1 MVYRFSD
8 HSVIEFVISGLRSGI
23 RGRSVH
29 GAFVL
34 GLALIA
40 VAYLAAGFSPRQPRT
55 VALDV
60 GFSGIRFTL
69 VLLTLFWVQD
79 LVTREIDRKIILHSL
94 SLPVSRGQFLFG
106 RYVAVLGLSALAT
119 GILALSLL
127 LAVLLASPNYDQEF
141 SVNMGW
147 PFWLTILGI
156 LVDVAV
162 VSAVALALATVST
175 VAMLPLFVGAAFA
188 IGGKALGAAVDYI
201 SGGAGGDQELKDSIG
216 PWLDI
221 VRWVIPDLSRL
232 DWRDGALYGA
242 VPGAD
247 SVAWAVVMA
256 VAYIALVLGLGW
268 RALDRREF
276 G

>member
-1 MVYRFSD
+1 L
-8 HSVIEFVISGLRSGI
+8 IEFILSGLRSGI
-23 RGRSVH
+23 RGRSVQ
-29 GAFVL
+29 GVFVL

-60 GFSGIRFTL
+60 GFSGVRFTL
-69 VLLTLFWVQD
+69 ILLSLFWVQD

-94 SLPVSRGQFLFG
+94 SLPVSRGAFLFG
-106 RYVAVLGLSALAT
+106 RYLAVLGLVGLAA
-119 GILALSLL
+119 GILALCLL

-147 PFWLTILGI
+147 PFWLAIVGI
-156 LVDVAV
+156 VLDVAIV
-162 VSAVALALATVST
+162 AAVALALATVST
-175 VAMLPLFVGAAFA
+175 VSMLPLLVGAAFA

-201 SGGAGGDQELKDSIG
+201 AGGAGGDQELKNSIG

-221 VRWVIPDLSRL
+221 VRWVMPDLSRL

-242 VPGAD
+242 VPPGDA
-247 SVAWAVVMA
+247 VAWAIVMA
-256 VAYIALVLGLGW
+256 MAYVALVLGLGW

>member
-1 MVYRFSD
+1 M
-8 HSVIEFVISGLRSGI
+8 IEFILSGLRSGI
-23 RGRSVH
+23 RGRSVQ

-60 GFSGIRFTL
+60 GFSGVRFTL
-69 VLLTLFWVQD
+69 ILLSLFWVQD

-94 SLPVSRGQFLFG
+94 SLPVSRGAFLFG
-106 RYVAVLGLSALAT
+106 RYLAVLGLVVLAA
-119 GILALSLL
+119 GILALCLL

-147 PFWLTILGI
+147 PFWLAIIGI
-156 LVDVAV
+156 VLDVAI

-175 VAMLPLFVGAAFA
+175 VAMLPLLVGAAFA

-201 SGGAGGDQELKDSIG
+201 AGGAGGDQELKNSVG

-221 VRWVIPDLSRL
+221 VRWLIPDLSRL
-232 DWRDGALYGA
+232 DWRDGSLYGA
-242 VPGAD
+242 APAGDAI
-247 SVAWAVVMA
+247 AWAIVMA
-256 VAYIALVLGLGW
+256 IAYVGLVLGLGW